1 MQDSKHPLFRI
12 AMFCVFT
19 HRFDKT
25 FRGSVI
31 FMPIYKMDGKKDG
44 LQRYHVCINYTDDT
58 GEKRQLD
65 KIAYSPTEAAALERQ
80 LLLDLEE
87 EYSSPITLQQLADEY
102 IGVKKNE
109 VRETTAEKNVSVK

>member
-1 MQDSKHPLFRI
+1 
-12 AMFCVFT
+12 
-19 HRFDKT
+19 
-25 FRGSVI
+25 
-31 FMPIYKMDGKKDG
+31 MPIYKMDGKKDG

-58 GEKRQLD
+58 GEKRQLN